1 MTALET
7 LRTRLSLAVRVRDDF
22 TDQDARG
29 TIAVTVTGNRSAIR
43 NLSGYYLFLDLDAGP
58 TTVDIVSSQYLP
70 ASHATSIPLADPL
83 DPVLEEVLLPRW
95 TYPFPAGTTRVTG
108 LVKDAAGAGVAGAD
122 VSGLG
127 RPTRSD
133 ADGRFVA
140 YFRALGED
148 DIEVVVAATSRR
160 RLVKAGDG
168 TTTFQLTLAH
178 PTFQALI
185 VSVADLEE
193 GEERHLGDMVLTPL

>member
-7 LRTRLSLAVRVRDDF
+7 LRTRLSLAVRLRDDF

-29 TIAVTVTGNRSAIR
+29 AIAVTAGGRHPASR

-58 TTVDIVSSQYLP
+58 TTVDVASDQYLP
-70 ASHATSIPLADPL
+70 ATRAASLPLPDPL
-83 DPVLEEVLLPRW
+83 DPVIEEILLPRW
-95 TYPFPAGTTRVTG
+95 TYAFPAGTTRVTG
-108 LVKDAAGAGVAGAD
+108 VVKDAAAAGVAGAAL
-122 VSGLG
+122 SGVG
-127 RPTRSD
+127 RPTRTD

-148 DIEVVVAATSRR
+148 DVQVVVSGATRR

-168 TTTFQLTLAH
+168 TTTLELTIAH
-178 PTFQALI
+178 PAFHTR
-185 VSVADLEE
+185 VVPVADLDE
-193 GEERHLGDMVLTPL
+193 GSERHLGDIALTAL